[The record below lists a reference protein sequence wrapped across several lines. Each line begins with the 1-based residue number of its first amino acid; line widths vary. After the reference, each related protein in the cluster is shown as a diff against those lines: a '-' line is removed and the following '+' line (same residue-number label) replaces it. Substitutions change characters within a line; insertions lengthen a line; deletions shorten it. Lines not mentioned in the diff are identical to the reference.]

1 MYQPIMQYHQ
11 NPSPYQVYG
20 VQPGNVQHFV
30 RPQLPV
36 HLSPNVMPMGQ
47 ANVSCMPPM
56 FLSES
61 MPGATR
67 NSSQFVNADFG
78 SSNVSSTDPYS
89 CHFLAQLEG
98 SYETGL
104 TDTQRV
110 QVELVDG
117 EQYANVRRKDD
128 RGELVLTQL
137 IHEDEKRFRL
147 CSLEGFVLA
156 IMIKGK
162 DMRSSVTWYSNDGS
176 QMVWHRTQD
185 VTFKLVTITPDQ
197 SRRNSLAS
205 NLSGTSQMSC
215 SQASPSELVSDVRM
229 RIRPELRR
237 QEEPSHEKELTVGEP
252 PKLSSE
258 QLDNMSSG
266 QSPLSEGKSPTASE
280 RKLTDDELFDQLK
293 RCCVK
298 CPSLL
303 EKIVHWGITRTP
315 NRRVGSN
322 DIAGFATG
330 RIWVRASLIEPP
342 RGSTE
347 SWQEVLNEFKGA
359 YQEAQPDVFM
369 QPPSQPNEPGRR
381 HRIRRNN
388 MGFWV
393 IEEQNVDANVWEPC
407 AQELPYGHWVDLK
420 DNRRRY
426 KIQLVPMLSILNRMQ
441 EHWTDHEEM
450 ERSIDFLFNSCNQK
464 KLNTRLKAR
473 NLKHNISNLR
483 LKLEKQYALS
493 FAVRVAEIAD
503 SIALEG
509 QSVGCTNTLEK
520 I

>member
-1 MYQPIMQYHQ
+1 
-11 NPSPYQVYG
+11 
-20 VQPGNVQHFV
+20 
-30 RPQLPV
+30 
-36 HLSPNVMPMGQ
+36 
-47 ANVSCMPPM
+47 MPPM
-56 FLSES
+56 FLSQS
-61 MPGATR
+61 MQGAPR
-67 NSSQFVNADFG
+67 
-78 SSNVSSTDPYS
+78 NVSHFGNIKFDNSNATSTDPYS
-89 CHFLAQLEG
+89 CFFLAQLEG
-98 SYETGL
+98 SFETEL
-104 TDTQRV
+104 PDAERV
-110 QVELVDG
+110 EVELA
-117 EQYANVRRKDD
+117 ESQQHANVRRQDD
-128 RGELVLTQL
+128 SGELVVTQL
-137 IHEDEKRFRL
+137 IYEDDKRFRL

-176 QMVWHRTQD
+176 KVVWKRTRD

-205 NLSGTSQMSC
+205 NFSGTSQMSC
-215 SQASPSELVSDVRM
+215 SQTSPSEVVSDVRM
-229 RIRPELRR
+229 RIRPELRTW
-237 QEEPSHEKELTVGEP
+237 EGTSHEKEQTNGERQ
-252 PKLSSE
+252 LSNNLPSV
-258 QLDNMSSG
+258 D
-266 QSPLSEGKSPTASE
+266 SPLSEGKSPAASE
-280 RKLTDDELFDQLK
+280 MKLTDDELFDQLK

-315 NRRVGSN
+315 NRRVGTN
-322 DIAGFATG
+322 DIAEFAVG
-330 RIWVRASLIEPP
+330 RIWVRAALIEPP

-359 YQEAQPDVFM
+359 YQESEPDVFM
-369 QPPSQPNEPGRR
+369 QPPSQPNEPGKR
-381 HRIRRNN
+381 HRILRNN
-388 MGFWV
+388 MGFWM

-420 DNRRRY
+420 NNRRRY

-441 EHWTDHEEM
+441 EHWTDREEM

-503 SIALEG
+503 SIALED
-509 QSVGCTNTLEK
+509 QNVGSTKTEE
-520 I
+520 

>member
-1 MYQPIMQYHQ
+1 MYGM
-11 NPSPYQVYG
+11 
-20 VQPGNVQHFV
+20 QPGNAQHFV
-30 RPQLPV
+30 QPQLPIHV
-36 HLSPNVMPMGQ
+36 SPNAVPLGQ
-47 ANVSCMPPM
+47 ADGSCMPPM
-56 FLSES
+56 FLSQS
-61 MPGATR
+61 MQGAPR
-67 NSSQFVNADFG
+67 
-78 SSNVSSTDPYS
+78 NVSHFGNIKFDNSNATSTDPYS
-89 CHFLAQLEG
+89 CFFLAQLEG
-98 SYETGL
+98 SFETEL
-104 TDTQRV
+104 PDAERV
-110 QVELVDG
+110 EVELA
-117 EQYANVRRKDD
+117 ESQQHANVRRQDD
-128 RGELVLTQL
+128 SGELVVTQL
-137 IHEDEKRFRL
+137 IYEDDKRFRL

-176 QMVWHRTQD
+176 KVVWKRTRD

-229 RIRPELRR
+229 RIRPELRT
-237 QEEPSHEKELTVGEP
+237 QEEPSHEKEHTDRER
-252 PKLSSE
+252 PKLP
-258 QLDNMSSG
+258 DNMSSVK
-266 QSPLSEGKSPTASE
+266 SSLSEVESPTASE

-303 EKIVHWGITRTP
+303 EKIVEWGITRTP

-322 DIAGFATG
+322 DIGGFAAG

-347 SWQEVLNEFKGA
+347 SWQEVLNDFKGA
-359 YQEAQPDVFM
+359 YQEAQSDVFM

-388 MGFWV
+388 MGFWL
-393 IEEQNVDANVWEPC
+393 IEEHNVDANVWEPC

-420 DNRRRY
+420 DSRRRY

-503 SIALEG
+503 SIALED
-509 QSVGCTNTLEK
+509 QSVGCTKTVE
-520 I
+520 

>member
-1 MYQPIMQYHQ
+1 MYQSIMSYHQ
-11 NPSPYQVYG
+11 NPRQFQVYG
-20 VQPGNVQHFV
+20 IQPRNVQHFV
-30 RPQLPV
+30 QPQLPI
-36 HLSPNVMPMGQ
+36 HLSPNTVPLGQ
-47 ANVSCMPPM
+47 ANGSCMPPM

-61 MPGATR
+61 MPAVTR
-67 NSSQFVNADFG
+67 NGSQFGNINFG
-78 SSNVSSTDPYS
+78 NSNVSSTDPYS

-104 TDTQRV
+104 TDAQRV
-110 QVELVDG
+110 QVELVEG
-117 EQYANVRRKDD
+117 EQYANVRRHDD
-128 RGELVLTQL
+128 RGELVLAQL
-137 IHEDEKRFRL
+137 IYEDEKRFRL

-176 QMVWHRTQD
+176 QVVWRRTSD

-229 RIRPELRR
+229 RIRPELRT
-237 QEEPSHEKELTVGEP
+237 QEEPSHEKEHTDRER
-252 PKLSSE
+252 PKLP
-258 QLDNMSSG
+258 DNMSSVK
-266 QSPLSEGKSPTASE
+266 SSLSEVESPTASE

-303 EKIVHWGITRTP
+303 EKIVEWGITRTP

-322 DIAGFATG
+322 DIGGFAAG

-347 SWQEVLNEFKGA
+347 SWQEVLNDFKGA
-359 YQEAQPDVFM
+359 YQEAQSDVFM

-388 MGFWV
+388 MGFWL
-393 IEEQNVDANVWEPC
+393 IEEHNVDANVWEPC

-420 DNRRRY
+420 DSRRRY

-503 SIALEG
+503 SIALED
-509 QSVGCTNTLEK
+509 QSVGCTKTVE
-520 I
+520 

>member
-1 MYQPIMQYHQ
+1 MHGI
-11 NPSPYQVYG
+11 
-20 VQPGNVQHFV
+20 QPGNAQRFIQ
-30 RPQLPV
+30 PQLPI
-36 HLSPNVMPMGQ
+36 HLSPNAVPLGQ
-47 ANVSCMPPM
+47 AGGSCMPPM

-61 MPGATR
+61 MPATR
-67 NSSQFVNADFG
+67 NSSQFGNVHFTN
-78 SSNVSSTDPYS
+78 SNVTSTDPYS

-98 SYETGL
+98 SYQMGL
-104 TDTQRV
+104 TNAQRV
-110 QVELVDG
+110 QVEVSDG
-117 EQYANVRRKDD
+117 GQYANVRRQDD
-128 RGELVLTQL
+128 REELVLAQL
-137 IHEDEKRFRL
+137 IYEDEKRFKL

-176 QMVWHRTQD
+176 QLVWHRTRD

-215 SQASPSELVSDVRM
+215 SQASPSEIVSDVRM
-229 RIRPELRR
+229 RIRPELRT
-237 QEEPSHEKELTVGEP
+237 QEDSNHEKEQSDGER
-252 PKLSSE
+252 PKLSLE
-258 QLDNMSSG
+258 QLDKLSSLES
-266 QSPLSEGKSPTASE
+266 QLSEGKSLSAPE

-293 RCCVK
+293 KCCVK

-303 EKIVHWGITRTP
+303 EKIVNWGITRTP
-315 NRRVGSN
+315 NRRVGTN
-322 DIAGFATG
+322 DIARFAAG

-369 QPPSQPNEPGRR
+369 QPPSQPNEPGKR
-381 HRIRRNN
+381 HRIRKNN
-388 MGFWV
+388 MGFWM
-393 IEEQNVDANVWEPC
+393 IEEHNADVSIWEPC

-420 DNRRRY
+420 NNRRRY

-493 FAVRVAEIAD
+493 FAVRAAEIAD
-503 SIALEG
+503 SIAMEG
-509 QSVGCTNTLEK
+509 QNVG
-520 I
+520 